1 MTFLMNSFSFS
12 VDSLAKIDTILT
24 HYPAERKASAVL
36 PLLDLAQRESGGW
49 LPTPAMEAVA
59 TMLDMPFI
67 KVYEVA
73 TFYTMF
79 NLKPVGKYHLQVCGT
94 TPCWLRGA
102 EDIMNTCKKHL
113 GIQKG
118 ATTDDGLFTLSE
130 VECLGACVNAPVV
143 QINDDYFEDLTPEKM
158 VEVLD
163 DLKAGKAIHKGSQIG
178 RQCSQAVQAKLE
190 TPVAVITTQNKQEAE
205 SC

>member
-1 MTFLMNSFSFS
+1 MSSFLFSA
-12 VDSLAKIDTILT
+12 DSLAKIDTILT
-24 HYPAERKASAVL
+24 HYPSERKASAVL
-36 PLLDLAQRESGGW
+36 PLLDLAQRESDGW

-73 TFYTMF
+73 SFYTMF

-94 TPCWLRGA
+94 TPCWLRDA
-102 EDIMNTCKKHL
+102 EDIMNTCRKHL

-118 ATTDDGLFTLSE
+118 GTTDDGLFTLSE

-143 QINDDYFEDLTPEKM
+143 QINDDFYEDLTPEKM

-163 DLKAGKAIHKGSQIG
+163 DLKAGKVMHKGSQID
-178 RQCSQAVQAKLE
+178 RQCSKAAAEEKVR
-190 TPVAVITTQNKQEAE
+190 E

>member
-1 MTFLMNSFSFS
+1 MNSFSFS
-12 VDSLAKIDTILT
+12 ADSLAKIETILN

-36 PLLDLAQRESGGW
+36 PLLDLAQRENDGW
-49 LPTPAMEAVA
+49 LSTPAIEAVA
-59 TMLDMPFI
+59 TLLEMPFI

-73 TFYTMF
+73 SFYTMF

-118 ATTDDGLFTLSE
+118 GTTADGLFTLSE
-130 VECLGACVNAPVV
+130 FECLGACVNAPVV
-143 QINDDYFEDLTPEKM
+143 QINDDYIEDLTPEKM
-158 VEVLD
+158 QEVLD
-163 DLKAGKAIHKGSQIG
+163 DLRAGKAIHKGSQIG
-178 RQCSQAVQAKLE
+178 RQCSKAAATEK
-190 TPVAVITTQNKQEAE
+190 AGE